1 LTERATLPPAEALP
15 ATPRRSQSQRSALS
29 SLMATPTIVRLSAA
43 TTQRTRIPT
52 RARAA
57 RHADGVSNAGG
68 SRLTRAGMLWMVGVC
83 LIVIVV
89 AVGLGIRMFPG
100 AAEANAGPQG
110 LAGRQALGYAQPGG
124 PGLNA
129 QALIETGPTVTPPTA
144 TPVPTKPTAPPTS
157 LGPNTIGQPCHS
169 TTLWAPHVGLWTVPP
184 GCYGTIYPLD
194 PSKYPPVNSTFGYCN
209 WWVNELHRDKPDLL
223 YGAEY
228 RRGSVPVPGA
238 AIYFAGLVQGAGAS
252 GHFAQV
258 VAIAPDRYW
267 MLITE
272 MNFAWRGGGFG
283 KVDYRYA
290 HVGSGVT
297 FIYP

>member
-1 LTERATLPPAEALP
+1 M
-15 ATPRRSQSQRSALS
+15 
-29 SLMATPTIVRLSAA
+29 MATPTIVRLSAA
-43 TTQRTRIPT
+43 TTQRTRIPVS
-52 RARAA
+52 ALAA
-57 RHADGVSNAGG
+57 RHAASVSQTGG
-68 SRLTRAGMLWMVGVC
+68 SRLTRARMTWMAAMC
-83 LIVIVV
+83 LIVIAVS
-89 AVGLGIRMFPG
+89 VGLGMRAFPD
-100 AAEANAGPQG
+100 AAANPAPHG
-110 LAGRQALGYAQPGG
+110 LAGRQALNYAQPGG

-129 QALIETGPTVTPPTA
+129 QAVLDTDPTITPPTA
-144 TPVPTKPTAPPTS
+144 TPVPPKPTPAPTW
-157 LGPNTIGQPCHS
+157 LGPNTVGQPCHS
-169 TTLWAPHVGLWTVPP
+169 ASLWAPNVGLWTVPP
-184 GCYGTIYPLD
+184 DCYGTIYTID
-194 PSKYPPVNSTFGYCN
+194 PSQYPPVNSAFGYCN
-209 WWVNELHRDKPDLL
+209 WWVNELHRDKPNLL
-223 YGAEY
+223 YGSQY

-258 VAIAPDRYW
+258 VAIAPDHYW